1 LLGHLLAV
9 VALAVGPTGSL
20 TPVAGPAGCIVPKQA
35 SAAISCTR
43 VRELKWDAALVS
55 PDGRN
60 LYTLGGIDTRSAIA
74 VMQRDRRTGA
84 VRQLPGRQGCLVA
97 DWGGHATFASCL
109 PAHLNIPV
117 ALAMTPDGRELVYV
131 NHAGRYPL
139 NAYNRSPRTG
149 ALSRV
154 DCCGAVRGLACG
166 GTSVATSPDGRNV
179 YATNHTCTGYGLSIL
194 VRDPST
200 GKLTQPKGEAGCI
213 QRIGTGGCARAPVT
227 SFGPF
232 EVAVTP
238 DGAEVYVTTGGLF
251 VFARNRATGTL
262 KSRACYLA
270 SARPPCDALSK
281 LSPDLH
287 GFFGHFTIAPDGRNV
302 YLISEARILVL
313 ARRPSGE
320 LSQLPSPKGCV
331 TAAGDAGRCTA
342 APGLPDYGDLTIS
355 PDGRTLYVTSDNGLV
370 VLDRNPADGSLSEL
384 PGRYGRVRAG
394 IVNAG
399 ATALSPDGRFF
410 YAPARLGEYD
420 FGVRVL
426 RRTG

>member
-1 LLGHLLAV
+1 
-9 VALAVGPTGSL
+9 
-20 TPVAGPAGCIVPKQA
+20 
-35 SAAISCTR
+35 
-43 VRELKWDAALVS
+43 
-55 PDGRN
+55 
-60 LYTLGGIDTRSAIA
+60 
-74 VMQRDRRTGA
+74 
-84 VRQLPGRQGCLVA
+84 
-97 DWGGHATFASCL
+97 
-109 PAHLNIPV
+109 
-117 ALAMTPDGRELVYV
+117 MTPDGRELVYV
-131 NHAGRYPL
+131 NRAGSYPL
-139 NAYNRSPRTG
+139 NAYSRSPTTG

-179 YATNHTCTGYGLSIL
+179 YTTNHTCTGYGLSVL

-227 SFGPF
+227 SFGPS

-238 DGAEVYVTTGGLF
+238 DGAEVYVTAGGLF

-281 LSPDLH
+281 LSPDLD
-287 GFFGHFTIAPDGRNV
+287 GFGDFTIAPDGRNV

-342 APGLPDYGDLTIS
+342 APGLGYGSLTIS
-355 PDGRTLYVTSDNGLV
+355 PNGRTLYASSENGLV
-370 VLDRNPADGSLSEL
+370 VLSRNPVDGSLSQL
-384 PGRYGRVRAG
+384 AGRYGRVRLQTY
-394 IVNAG
+394 NAEPS
-399 ATALSPDGRFF
+399 ALSPDGRFLYTPVAF
-410 YAPARLGEYD
+410 SAYD
-420 FGVRVL
+420 FGLRVF
-426 RRTG
+426 RRTR

>member
-1 LLGHLLAV
+1 MLGQLLAA
-9 VALAVGPTGSL
+9 VALAAGPTGSL
-20 TPVAGPAGCIVPKQA
+20 TPAAGTSGCIVPKQA
-35 SAAISCTR
+35 PAAISCTR
-43 VRELKWDAALVS
+43 VRELRWDAALVS

-60 LYTLGGIDTRSAIA
+60 LYTLGGIDTRSAIT

-97 DWGGHATFASCL
+97 DWGGHVTFPSCL

-131 NHAGRYPL
+131 NHAGSYPL

-166 GTSVATSPDGRNV
+166 ATSVATSPDGRNV
-179 YATNHTCTGYGLSIL
+179 YTTNHTCTGYGLSVL

-227 SFGPF
+227 SFGPS

-238 DGAEVYVTTGGLF
+238 DGAEVYVIAGGLF

-270 SARPPCDALSK
+270 SARPPCDAVSK

-287 GFFGHFTIAPDGRNV
+287 GFGHFTIAPDGRNV
-302 YLISEARILVL
+302 YLISDARILVL

-342 APGLPDYGDLTIS
+342 APGLDYGSLTIS
-355 PDGRTLYVTSDNGLV
+355 PDGRTLYATTESGLV
-370 VLDRNPADGSLSEL
+370 VLSRNPVDGSLSQL
-384 PGRYGRVRAG
+384 AGRYGRVRLRTF
-394 IVNAG
+394 NAEPS
-399 ATALSPDGRFF
+399 ALSPDGRFL
-410 YAPARLGEYD
+410 YTPAA
-420 FGVRVL
+420 FGAYGSSFGLRVL